1 MTADADGGQARGCT
15 GPGPDSRRLPGPRPF
30 VGSRKAPRA
39 LADAVPRLCLPVRG
53 GEAPFRRDASH
64 CALSRFLPTYTFQM
78 LFVLPASHGL
88 RPSDKLVLWTYVV
101 AIMGVLTSRSLPA
114 AARQLAPRPGPWRA
128 RSQPQRTRAPRA
140 ARSGAAHPDPCTC
153 CPAACDA
160 CLAAS
165 SWPHFTGE
173 ETEAQGGKL
182 EGPTSRHRSRSQRSN
197 LAWKVPLQERV
208 LSIPTTLPQR
218 RDPKGDMPSA
228 SKRGPHLQ
236 EGAYASGLF
245 RKAGKG
251 TGEGSYGQR
260 NSPNSR
266 LRGISNNFTTY
277 RLRDRG

>member
-1 MTADADGGQARGCT
+1 MARASGRRCFSATMT
-15 GPGPDSRRLPGPRPF
+15 SRP
-30 VGSRKAPRA
+30 
-39 LADAVPRLCLPVRG
+39 
-53 GEAPFRRDASH
+53 
-64 CALSRFLPTYTFQM
+64 
-78 LFVLPASHGL
+78 L
-88 RPSDKLVLWTYVV
+88 RPGSSHPALGL
-101 AIMGVLTSRSLPA
+101 GVP
-114 AARQLAPRPGPWRA
+114 
-128 RSQPQRTRAPRA
+128 RSQPHRTRAPRA
-140 ARSGAAHPDPCTC
+140 ARSEAAHPDPCTC
-153 CPAACDA
+153 CPAACNA

-197 LAWKVPLQERV
+197 LAWKVPSQERV
-208 LSIPTTLPQR
+208 LSIPTTLPR
-218 RDPKGDMPSA
+218 RRNPKEDMPSA

-266 LRGISNNFTTY
+266 LRGISSNFTTY